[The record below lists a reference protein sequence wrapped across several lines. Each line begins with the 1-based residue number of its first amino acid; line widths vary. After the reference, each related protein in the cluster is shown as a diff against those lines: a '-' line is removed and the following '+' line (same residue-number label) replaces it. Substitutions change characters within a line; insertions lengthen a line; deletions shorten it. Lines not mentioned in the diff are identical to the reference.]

1 MLATFDGHWHEKL
14 KLKCNKSMNNELKN
28 TDNVCIFLDVKCF
41 TADNRSQPENVSIVH
56 GVKKHNVYNMS

>member
-1 MLATFDGHWHEKL
+1 
-14 KLKCNKSMNNELKN
+14 MNNELKN
-28 TDNVCIFLDVKCF
+28 TDNVCTCLDVKCF